1 MSSAPRTAAVATRG
15 WMRPRPLRGERSREK
30 GRARRRL
37 ATVLLSAVLTALSA
51 GLLLPAAATAQAVV
65 EFPAPPGSNPGGIT
79 AGPDGALWFVG
90 EGTSTVYRMTT
101 AGVIDPPSGFPVT
114 ISGTDTSVSTL
125 DEITAGPDGALWF
138 TQPRDAQIGRIT
150 TGGAITEY
158 PVPGTGPVPEA
169 ITVGPDGNIWFT
181 ATGLLQIGRMTLGG
195 SVTMFP
201 GAGAGA
207 SDIAPGP
214 DGALWF
220 TESLASPSSIGRI
233 SIGGGAVTHF
243 PVPTDGS
250 EPSGITPGPGG
261 GFWFTESAANQ
272 IGFITTGGTVTEYPG
287 AGIAPSAIQVGRDGA
302 LWFTESDPAAGAIG
316 RITTGGIVTNHFP
329 VPTPGSEPSDL
340 TTGPDGALWFTE
352 FLGNKVGR
360 IETAPVVTPPP
371 PPPRT
376 KIVSPKRKR
385 CKVPKVRG
393 LTVKKAKKKL
403 KRARCKYRFRGKGRV
418 VSTKPKAGKRT
429 SKTVRVKARPKKKG
443 KRSKPTSR
451 ATSARDGAVPRMN
464 LP

>member
-1 MSSAPRTAAVATRG
+1 MSSGPRMAGVATRG
-15 WMRPRPLRGERSREK
+15 WMRPRPLPGESRSRVRD
-30 GRARRRL
+30 RARSRL
-37 ATVLLSAVLTALSA
+37 ATVLLSAVLTAFSG
-51 GLLLPAAATAQAVV
+51 GLLLPAAAPAQAVV
-65 EFPAPPGSNPGGIT
+65 EFPAPAGSNPGGIT

-101 AGVIDPPSGFPVT
+101 AGVLDPPTGFPVT

-125 DEITAGPDGALWF
+125 DQITAGPDGALWF

-158 PVPGTGPVPEA
+158 PVPGTDPVPEA
-169 ITVGPDGNIWFT
+169 ITVGPDGN
-181 ATGLLQIGRMTLGG
+181 
-195 SVTMFP
+195 
-201 GAGAGA
+201 AGAGA

-214 DGALWF
+214 DAALWF

-233 SIGGGAVTHF
+233 STAGGPVIHY

-272 IGFITTGGTVTEYPG
+272 IGFITTGGAVTEYPG
-287 AGIAPSAIQVGRDGA
+287 AGVAPSAIEVGRDGA

-316 RITTGGIVTNHFP
+316 RITTGGVVTNHFP

-360 IETAPVVTPPP
+360 IETAPVVIPPP
-371 PPPRT
+371 PPPPT
-376 KIVSPKRKR
+376 QIVSPKKRKR

-393 LTVKKAKKKL
+393 LTVKQAKKKL
-403 KRARCKYRFRGKGRV
+403 KRAKCKYRFRGKGRV
-418 VSTKPKAGKRT
+418 VSTSPKAGKRT
-429 SKTVRVKARPKKKG
+429 TKTVKVKARPKKKA
-443 KRSKPTSR
+443 KRSKPTGR
-451 ATSARDGAVPRMN
+451 ATSARGAVLRMK
-464 LP
+464 